1 LGLQLLVLHQHLRAP
16 EHLLQLLL
24 MHRQLLERARLRD
37 AVLRPSV
44 QSLGWDP
51 RLVFA
56 TRRELP
62 PSPRAVATRRI
73 GVDSRLL

>member
-1 LGLQLLVLHQHLRAP
+1 LGLQLLLLHDHLRAP

-37 AVLRPSV
+37 AVLRPGI
-44 QSLGWDP
+44 QPLGRDP

-56 TRRELP
+56 TWRELP
-62 PSPRAVATRRI
+62 PSPRALTVRDRAADER
-73 GVDSRLL
+73 